1 MKKSIDKSLSF
12 REKEFK
18 LRPWQLKV
26 QEVIYGTYTKAG
38 KAFDILLLIAILLSI
53 IVVMLES
60 VSYLNLKYRYSFL
73 GIEWVITG
81 LFTIEYIFR
90 IVSLRKPL
98 SYVFS
103 FMGLVD
109 LFSILPSYLGLLFD
123 GAGSLILLRSIRF
136 LRIFRILR
144 LSRYMLGA
152 DILGQALKNSRH
164 KIIVFLISMLTI
176 VIILGGIIYVLEPA
190 EAGFTS
196 IPRSIYWAI
205 ITITTV
211 GYGDI
216 TPVTPLGQ
224 ALASFIMLFGYAI
237 IAVPTG
243 IVSSEFT
250 AMRYEGIK
258 TFECPNCGEKDH
270 EKSANF
276 CKSCGYEFES
286 TDHSE

>member
-1 MKKSIDKSLSF
+1 MKKHIDKSLAF

-26 QEVIYGTYTKAG
+26 QEVIYGTYTKPG
-38 KAFDILLLIAILLSI
+38 KIFDILLLIIILLSI
-53 IVVMLES
+53 VVVMLES
-60 VSYLNLKYRYSFL
+60 VSYLDLKYRLTFL
-73 GIEWVITG
+73 TIEWVVTI

-98 SYVFS
+98 SYIFS

-109 LFSILPSYLGLLFD
+109 LFSLLPSYLTLFID
-123 GAGSLILLRSIRF
+123 GTASLMLLRSIRF

-152 DILGQALKNSRH
+152 DVLGEALKNSRH

-176 VIILGGIIYVLEPA
+176 VIILGGVMYVIEPA

-196 IPRSIYWAI
+196 IPRSVYWAI

-216 TPVTPLGQ
+216 APVTPLGQ
-224 ALASFIMLFGYAI
+224 ALASFIMLLGYAI

-250 AMRYEGIK
+250 SMRHEGIK
-258 TFECPNCGEKDH
+258 VFECPNCGTTDH

-276 CKSCGYEFES
+276 CKSCGYEFK
-286 TDHSE
+286 

>member
-1 MKKSIDKSLSF
+1 MKKRIDKSLAF

-38 KAFDILLLIAILLSI
+38 KRFDILLLILILLSI
-53 IVVMLES
+53 VVVMLES
-60 VSYLNLKYRYSFL
+60 VSYLNLKYRLTFI
-73 GIEWVITG
+73 GIEWVITV
-81 LFTIEYIFR
+81 LFTIEYILRF
-90 IVSLRKPL
+90 ISLRKPL

-103 FMGLVD
+103 FMGIVD
-109 LFSILPSYLGLLFD
+109 LLSILPSYLSLLVD
-123 GAGSLILLRSIRF
+123 GTESLMLLRSIRF

-152 DILGQALKNSRH
+152 DILGDALKNSRH

-176 VIILGGIIYVLEPA
+176 VIILGGMMYVIEPA

-196 IPRSIYWAI
+196 IPRSVYWAI

-250 AMRYEGIK
+250 ALRYEGIK
-258 TFECPNCGEKDH
+258 SFECNNCGATDH
-270 EKSANF
+270 EKSSNF
-276 CKSCGYEFES
+276 CKNCGYEFKE
-286 TDHSE
+286 